1 MQRRLKKRVV
11 YGLYGVAFCFMIGG
25 LFFIE
30 SASNKSDFSSEEE
43 DYQYVSRNIFEDIEI
58 PVIATNDKINR
69 PYTDETVK
77 IAKGYYDYLADEESQ
92 KNSIIYYENTYMQSS
107 GVSYGK
113 EEQFDVVS
121 ILDGTVTE
129 VTEDTTLGN
138 SITIE
143 HDNGIIS
150 IYQSITNISVAK
162 GDQVKQGDIIANS
175 STSNISSD
183 LGNHLYFELIVNGTT
198 VNPENYY
205 DKSID
210 EV

>member
-1 MQRRLKKRVV
+1 MQRKLKKQVV
-11 YGLYGVAFCFMIGG
+11 YGLYGLAFCFMIGG

-30 SASNKSDFSSEEE
+30 STSNKKDFSSSEE
-43 DYQYVSRNIFEDIEI
+43 DYQYVSKNIFEDIEI
-58 PVIATNDKINR
+58 PVIATNDIINR
-69 PYTDETVK
+69 PYTDESVE
-77 IAKGYYDYLADEESQ
+77 IVKGYYDYSADEESQ
-92 KNSIIYYENTYMQSS
+92 KNSIIYYENTYMPSS

-150 IYQSITNISVAK
+150 IYQSVANISVAK
-162 GDQVKQGDIIANS
+162 GDQVKQGDIIASS

-183 LGNHLYFELIVNGTT
+183 LGNHLYFELVINGTT

-205 DKSID
+205 EKSID